1 MTDLMDI
8 TGPILKGSVI
18 TVELFTIT
26 IILSLLLGV
35 LVALGKTSKI
45 KPLRI
50 ILSLYT
56 WAFRGTP
63 LLLQLF
69 FIYFGL
75 PVIGINLDPMV
86 AAALAF
92 TVNYG
97 AYFAE
102 IFRAG
107 IESVDKGQFE
117 AAKVLGMSYSKTMI
131 KIIIPQAIKIV
142 IPPIC
147 NENTNLIKD
156 TSLVAAIG
164 LGDLLRGAKEGVM
177 SDFTIFPF
185 VIAAI
190 MYLFLTSF
198 LVFAFSKLEQRFNVY

>member
-102 IFRAG
+102 IFRGG

-185 VIAAI
+185 VIAAV

>member
-18 TVELFTIT
+18 TVELFIIT

-185 VIAAI
+185 VIAAV

>member
-1 MTDLMDI
+1 MADLMDI
-8 TGPILKGSVI
+8 AGPILQGSLI

-35 LVALGKTSKI
+35 LVALGKLSKI

-50 ILSLYT
+50 ILSFYT

-92 TVNYG
+92 TVN
-97 AYFAE
+97 
-102 IFRAG
+102 
-107 IESVDKGQFE
+107 
-117 AAKVLGMSYSKTMI
+117 
-131 KIIIPQAIKIV
+131 
-142 IPPIC
+142 
-147 NENTNLIKD
+147 
-156 TSLVAAIG
+156 
-164 LGDLLRGAKEGVM
+164 
-177 SDFTIFPF
+177 
-185 VIAAI
+185 
-190 MYLFLTSF
+190 
-198 LVFAFSKLEQRFNVY
+198 